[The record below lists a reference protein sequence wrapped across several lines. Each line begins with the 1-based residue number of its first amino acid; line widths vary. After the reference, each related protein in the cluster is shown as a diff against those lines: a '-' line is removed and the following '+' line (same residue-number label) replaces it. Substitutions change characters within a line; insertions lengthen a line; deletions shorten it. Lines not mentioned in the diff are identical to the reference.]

1 MNTKHVCLIAVLA
14 LATAVVV
21 GSLTAEEKKPPKPD
35 EASLWMTRKLQH
47 SQEILA
53 ALTRADFAAIAK
65 GGEAMLVLS
74 YLEKWDRADIPE
86 YKRQVKYFDDA
97 NKELLRHARAKNL
110 NGATLAYT
118 QLMQSC
124 VQCHTVIRDAKK
136 K

>member
-1 MNTKHVCLIAVLA
+1 MNTKHARLIVVLA
-14 LATAVVV
+14 LVAAVAV
-21 GSLTAEEKKPPKPD
+21 GGLAAVEQKSPKPD

-53 ALTRADFAAIAK
+53 ALTRADFAAMAK

-74 YLEKWDRADIPE
+74 YLEKWDRADMPE

-97 NKELLRHARAKNL
+97 NKELIRHARAKNL